1 MTISDLFMAKIF
13 DIKNST
19 AEFLIF
25 QIKGTVSEVTT
36 ESERIVNRSL
46 KFYNLD
52 AIISVGCLNYN

>member
-13 DIKNST
+13 DIRNST